1 MKSFAPK
8 PWFAPQPVLIIGT
21 YNKDGVANA
30 MNAAWAGQWDMKEIM
45 ISMGNHV
52 TTDNLKLGGEF
63 TVAFA
68 TKKTMVASD
77 FVGIVS
83 AKNDPKKMEKT
94 GWNIE
99 KATMVNAPVFTDFPM
114 TLECRIKEKYDES
127 ETGYYLVA
135 EIVNILV
142 DEKYLAEDCGYVRLP
157 EGGWDWPLWKWKG
170 EIVQEMPCMYG
181 KFFNKKAGFISQEW
195 WPDFCNYR
203 RSKYPRPD
211 DDSIEGAI
219 LSTLQSSGSLITREL
234 RAACGFTGKGMR
246 SKFDGY
252 LTRQEMATY
261 IVTED
266 FIYPRD
272 KHNHEY
278 GWGWSL
284 LNTPEDLYGREA
296 CQCNR
301 TPQESYQRI
310 FEHLKEILPDAS
322 DKQIIKLIG

>member
-1 MKSFAPK
+1 MRKKSR
-8 PWFAPQPVLIIGT
+8 
-21 YNKDGVANA
+21 A
-30 MNAAWAGQWDMKEIM
+30 MDSEWALEIM
-45 ISMGNHV
+45 HKAPYI
-52 TTDNLKLGGEF
+52 
-63 TVAFA
+63 TVSFIDEEG
-68 TKKTMVASD
+68 KPYGLPLSLAS
-77 FVGIVS
+77 
-83 AKNDPKKMEKT
+83 
-94 GWNIE
+94 
-99 KATMVNAPVFTDFPM
+99 
-114 TLECRIKEKYDES
+114 
-127 ETGYYLVA
+127 
-135 EIVNILV
+135 
-142 DEKYLAEDCGYVRLP
+142 
-157 EGGWDWPLWKWKG
+157 
-170 EIVQEMPCMYG
+170 
-181 KFFNKKAGFISQEW
+181 
-195 WPDFCNYR
+195 
-203 RSKYPRPD
+203 D

-219 LSTLQSSGSLITREL
+219 LSTLQSTGSLITRAL

-252 LTRQEMATY
+252 LTRLEMATY

>member
-1 MKSFAPK
+1 MNFPEIYSATGMME
-8 PWFAPQPVLIIGT
+8 LIQQIGFLPLL
-21 YNKDGVANA
+21 D
-30 MNAAWAGQWDMKEIM
+30 
-45 ISMGNHV
+45 S
-52 TTDNLKLGGEF
+52 
-63 TVAFA
+63 
-68 TKKTMVASD
+68 
-77 FVGIVS
+77 GIEGFS
-83 AKNDPKKMEKT
+83 AED
-94 GWNIE
+94 
-99 KATMVNAPVFTDFPM
+99 
-114 TLECRIKEKYDES
+114 
-127 ETGYYLVA
+127 
-135 EIVNILV
+135 IV
-142 DEKYLAEDCGYVRLP
+142 AEDCGYVRLP

-211 DDSIEGAI
+211 EESIEGAI

-252 LTRQEMATY
+252 LTRLEMATY

-310 FEHLKEILPDAS
+310 FEFSHNSLLTRFLYAS
-322 DKQIIKLIG
+322 TYLEKNIKDER